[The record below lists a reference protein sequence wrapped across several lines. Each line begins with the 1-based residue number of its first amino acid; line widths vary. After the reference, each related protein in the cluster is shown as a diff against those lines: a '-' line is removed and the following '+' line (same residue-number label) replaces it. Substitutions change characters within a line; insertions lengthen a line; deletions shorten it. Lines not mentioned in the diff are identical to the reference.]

1 MKTRQLDNTDMQITP
16 IGFGSWAAG
25 GGGYQFGWGPQDD
38 EQSIAAINHALALGI
53 NWIDTAAVY
62 GLGHAEEVVARA
74 LKDRSERPYI
84 FTKCARVWNDRG
96 EITGSLKAQSIKRE
110 CENSLRRL
118 QTDVID
124 LYQVHWPDPEQ
135 DIEEGWSAMAEL
147 KQEGKVRYIGVSNFN
162 VSQMRRAMEI
172 APISSLQP
180 PFSLVKPDIQNEIL
194 PFCQERNIGVIV
206 YSPMASGL
214 LTGSKSRERIA
225 NLPDDDWRKRD
236 PEFQEPRLSRNLEL
250 VEKLN
255 EIAFMHNVPPGVVAI
270 GWTLQH
276 PGVTGAIVGAR
287 RPEQVDGIIPA
298 AEFRLTDSEAAQIE
312 DFLKEHP

>member
-1 MKTRQLDNTDMQITP
+1 MKTRQFGNTDMQITP
-16 IGFGSWAAG
+16 IGFGSWAVG

-38 EQSIAAINHALALGI
+38 VQSIAAIQHTLDLGI

-84 FTKCARVWNDRG
+84 FTKCTRVWNDRG
-96 EITGSLKAQSIKRE
+96 EISGNLKAQSIKRE

-135 DIEEGWSAMAEL
+135 DIEEGWGAMAEL
-147 KQEGKVRYIGVSNFN
+147 KREGKVRYIGVSNFN

-194 PFCQERNIGVIV
+194 PFCLEHNIGVIV

-214 LTGSKSRERIA
+214 LTRTMTSERIT
-225 NLPDDDWRKRD
+225 NLPEDDWRKRD
-236 PEFQEPRLSRNLEL
+236 PQFKEPRLSRNLKL
-250 VEKLN
+250 VEQLN
-255 EIAFMHNVPPGVVAI
+255 EIAFMHNVTPGVVAI
-270 GWTLQH
+270 AWAMQH
-276 PGVTGAIVGAR
+276 PGVTAAIVGAR
-287 RPEQVDGIIPA
+287 RPEQVDGIIAA
-298 AEFRLTDSEAAQIE
+298 AEFRLTDSENATI
-312 DFLKEHP
+312 DNFLKENP